1 MPRAFA
7 PLLVVFAVVACGAC
21 GPPRARRPEPA
32 VSVVAQL
39 AAELDPGAPA
49 SAFWPAVPAELR
61 RDFEA
66 AAPADAA
73 GRLAAARARL
83 GTWALELDADAAAI
97 TARFRAALE
106 GIYLAE
112 PLAWASPRGVDGLA
126 AAGLLYRLFAALDQP
141 RYAEW
146 IRSAANVGV
155 DRKLHELLAAAAPG
169 MRAHLGVVILRAGAP
184 ADAVAAI
191 LRDHAA
197 RVAKAGDA
205 ARARALY
212 VEFIA
217 RRGDDAT
224 AEDWFAVLDAHV
236 RVDDRAAAGAA
247 LERARAIAART
258 PGDRRLA
265 AGLREYGRDVQR
277 LERYLALAGQTTL
290 EARLQRIDLLRM
302 LGRSAEVR
310 AMVKELR
317 AEHPR
322 DARVRVRVAALVFE
336 DMHAE
341 PLAAATRVADELADE
356 TLLHKDGDY
365 WALLIGAEGMHLMGE
380 ILPELGRDV
389 AAGTDKMF
397 AVLRTLRKRAD
408 ELAKEKPGRAAVLAF
423 VLDRL
428 IPLGDRIKAGDSAA
442 IVAVLK
448 TGLADAVALRARYP
462 DTVDADRL
470 VFTLAT
476 FAPDRAA
483 GLAAVA
489 PRPKTPPDDD
499 PELYL
504 ARARTA
510 VPLALLVGTP
520 TAAETARTLAGEI
533 APPLDPKIEAAREAL
548 LGDCDVIDAIV
559 KRDPAALGR
568 AVAHYEAARKLH
580 KEVRPR
586 ATNNLGWIALQGGDA
601 ARADELFREAA
612 AESSDRRWVPLL
624 DALASPLRA
633 AERLDGVRALVASAR
648 AEGKPPVALLSHLAA
663 LSPDAKEAADA
674 AAEALAQLD
683 DPFTAVKPDAG
694 KLGVETE
701 GFFQVGLGIASIRL
715 YELNTQA
722 YASLWMMPPL
732 PLDRAQLQAK
742 AKAKPPAP
750 AVPPV
755 STPPAKQPK
764 KQ

>member
-1 MPRAFA
+1 MPRSPAS
-7 PLLVVFAVVACGAC
+7 LLVVSVIIACGAC

-32 VSVVAQL
+32 ASVVAQL

-61 RDFEA
+61 RDFEVT
-66 AAPADAA
+66 APADAA
-73 GRLAAARARL
+73 ARLDAARARL

-112 PLAWASPRGVDGLA
+112 PLAWASPPGADGRA
-126 AAGLLYRLFAALDQP
+126 AAGLLYRLYAALDQP

-155 DRKLHELLAAAAPG
+155 DRKLHELLAATAPG
-169 MRAHLGVVILRAGAP
+169 MRAHLGAAILRAGAP

-191 LRDHAA
+191 LKDHAA
-197 RVAKAGDA
+197 RVSKAGDA

-217 RRGDDAT
+217 RRGDEAT
-224 AEDWFAVLDAHV
+224 AEDWFAVLDAQV

-247 LERARAIAART
+247 FERASALAAKT
-258 PGDRRLA
+258 PGDRRIA
-265 AGLREYGRDVQR
+265 AALREYGRDLKR
-277 LERYLALAGQTTL
+277 LDRYLALAGQTTL
-290 EARLQRIDLLRM
+290 EVRLERVDLLRRI
-302 LGRSAEVR
+302 GRATEAR

-322 DARVRVRVAALVFE
+322 DARVRVRVAALAFE
-336 DMHAE
+336 DLHSQ
-341 PLAAATRVADELADE
+341 PLAAATRVADELSDE
-356 TLLHKDGDY
+356 ALLHKDGDY

-397 AVLRTLRKRAD
+397 AVLKTLRKRAD
-408 ELAKEKPGRAAVLAF
+408 ELAKQKPGRAAVLAF

-428 IPLGDRIKAGDSAA
+428 IPLSDRIKAGDSAA
-442 IVAVLK
+442 IVEVLK
-448 TGLADAVALRARYP
+448 TGLADAVALRARHP
-462 DTVDADRL
+462 ETIDADRL

-476 FAPDRAA
+476 FTPDRAA
-483 GLAAVA
+483 ALAAVA
-489 PRPKTPPDDD
+489 ARPKTPPDDD

-504 ARARTA
+504 ARTRTA
-510 VPLALLVGTP
+510 MPLALLVGTP
-520 TAAETARTLAGEI
+520 AAADTARTLTGEI
-533 APPLDPKIEAAREAL
+533 APSWDPKLEAAREAL
-548 LGDCDVIDAIV
+548 LGDCDAIDAIV
-559 KRDPAALGR
+559 KRDAAALGR
-568 AVAHYEAARKLH
+568 AAVHYEAARKLH
-580 KEVRPR
+580 KEGRPR

-612 AESSDRRWVPLL
+612 AEASDRRWVPLL
-624 DALASPLRA
+624 NALASPLRA
-633 AERLDGVRALVASAR
+633 GERLDGVRALVASAR
-648 AEGKPPVALLSHLAA
+648 AEGKPPVALLTHLAV
-663 LSPDAKEAADA
+663 LSPEAKEATDA
-674 AAEALAQLD
+674 AAEALTQLD

-694 KLGVETE
+694 KLGIETE

-742 AKAKPPAP
+742 ARPPEP
-750 AVPPV
+750 AVPPA
-755 STPPAKQPK
+755 TPPAKKPK
-764 KQ
+764 KK